1 MPLFDFEC
9 TDCGKIFDELYYEE
23 DGDDLPF
30 CPVCGSARTKRLL
43 SVPSPVKKNPFPYKV
58 GPVNQAFVDNV
69 RRNEA
74 RIARGEQPS
83 CSSCASC
90 THCSHAESAQND

>member
-9 TDCGKIFDELYYEE
+9 EDCGKVFDELLFEE
-23 DGDDLPF
+23 DEDDLPF
-30 CPVCGSARTKRLL
+30 CPACGSARTKRLL
-43 SVPSPVKKNPFPYKV
+43 SVPGPVKKNPFPYKI

-74 RIARGEQPS
+74 RIARGEKPA
-83 CSSCASC
+83 CTSCASS
-90 THCSHAESAQND
+90 CSHNVANQDS